1 MTLPS
6 AIAAKLKELRES
18 APCKV
23 AMNDP
28 VRVNE
33 GTLYVPFYD
42 ADGDNAPDACMPLL
56 LMTPNGLVREV
67 YGPSNEWL
75 ALVEQIPEWTR
86 PKAIQK
92 AASGRLF
99 HALATPSV
107 PSHCLV

>member
-6 AIAAKLKELRES
+6 AIAAKLRKLRES

-42 ADGDNAPDACMPLL
+42 AEGDDIPDACMPLL
-56 LMTPNGLVREV
+56 LMAPNGSVREV
-67 YGPSNEWL
+67 CGPSGEWL
-75 ALVEQIPEWTR
+75 ALIEQIPE
-86 PKAIQK
+86 
-92 AASGRLF
+92 
-99 HALATPSV
+99 
-107 PSHCLV
+107 